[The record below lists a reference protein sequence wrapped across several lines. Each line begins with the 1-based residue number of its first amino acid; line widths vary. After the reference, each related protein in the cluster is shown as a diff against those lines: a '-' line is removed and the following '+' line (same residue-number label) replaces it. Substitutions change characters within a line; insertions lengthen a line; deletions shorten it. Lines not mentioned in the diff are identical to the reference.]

1 MKKYLAACILTILTG
16 SSLLHQWFHYS
27 NAVTGYHLLLMAL
40 VLTVVLVINSLIA
53 AIPRPLLRN
62 PLAHLFNFSFLLLL
76 IVFYLVILGSNS
88 FWGKAMTANLF
99 MNYAFS
105 FDRFAGILPVQK
117 WLLYVSIIS
126 LLLIIS
132 ALYYFVRPRPGQLH
146 RAWAYQRE
154 KPFLLKR
161 ALPVLLLISMLT
173 AVFSA
178 PLLRFKRK
186 AHFAGEPVMEFIY
199 GPMWNSETMEL
210 VYDES
215 RLQNKYH
222 DQACIDSVRTEPGP
236 DTGRTV
242 VLILLDGLR
251 GDYLPAYG
259 YPRKTTPFLDS
270 LSATGELMKVQ
281 HAFSTSTTTLVGVAG
296 LFDSKDWEHF
306 SFAGLNLMKFI
317 KRKGFSTYAFLT
329 GYHRNWYGLSAIY
342 KNDCDYFYES
352 TENPAEQNFDDLKT
366 LREFERTPLKKN
378 SFVYVHLLSTHII
391 GEKDPAF
398 RKFLPDKMGFNTDKR
413 TALVNN
419 YDNGILQADHVISGI
434 FSKLKKEGLLERSTV
449 YILADHGE
457 LFGEEGRWSHSGS
470 IQQNILQIPML
481 IWDKDTSFYR
491 NRESASLM
499 DVAPTIADRLGYSIP
514 GCWQG
519 SSLHAPPHDF
529 SLYVNSGMS
538 CEFPQGMLYRK
549 DSLFE
554 LQVMDEHKQI
564 KKKLT
569 LPSGGRDWK
578 PENTP

>member
-1 MKKYLAACILTILTG
+1 MKKYLAACILIALTG
-16 SSLLHQWFHYS
+16 TFLLHSWFHYS
-27 NAVTGYHLLLMAL
+27 YTVSGYHLLLIAL
-40 VLTVVLVINSLIA
+40 LLGVVCLFNFVFISIPQSSMRKVLT
-53 AIPRPLLRN
+53 
-62 PLAHLFNFSFLLLL
+62 HLFNFTFLLLL
-76 IVFYLVILGSNS
+76 VVFYLVILGSNS

-99 MNYAFS
+99 LNYAFS

-117 WLLYVSIIS
+117 WILYIAII
-126 LLLIIS
+126 LLIILVLV
-132 ALYYFVRPRPGQLH
+132 LYYFVRPRPDQLH
-146 RAWAYQRE
+146 HSWTRLRS
-154 KPFLLKR
+154 KPYLLKR
-161 ALPVLLLISMLT
+161 ILPAAGISIIT
-173 AVFSA
+173 IAIFSA
-178 PLLRFKRK
+178 PLLRFKRQ
-186 AHFAGEPVMEFIY
+186 AHFAGEPAMEFIY

-222 DQACIDSVRTEPGP
+222 DQACIDSVRAEPGP

-270 LSATGELMKVQ
+270 LSATGKLMKVQ

-329 GYHRNWYGLSAIY
+329 GYHRNWYGLSTIY

-352 TENPAEQNFDDLKT
+352 TENPSEQNFDDLKT
-366 LREFERTPLKKN
+366 LHEFERSTLKKN

-391 GEKDPAF
+391 GEKDAAF

-434 FSKLKKEGLLERSTV
+434 FQKLKKDGLLERSTV

-457 LFGEEGRWSHSGS
+457 LFGEDGRWSHSGS

-481 IWDKDTSFYR
+481 IYDADTAFYR
-491 NRESASLM
+491 NREAASLM
-499 DVAPTIADRLGYSIP
+499 DVAPTIADRLGYVIP

-519 SSLHAPPHDF
+519 RSLHEAPHDF

-549 DSLFE
+549 DSIYE
-554 LQVMDEHKQI
+554 LQIMDEHKKI

-569 LPSGGRDWK
+569 LSSGSGNWK
-578 PENTP
+578 TVPVQ